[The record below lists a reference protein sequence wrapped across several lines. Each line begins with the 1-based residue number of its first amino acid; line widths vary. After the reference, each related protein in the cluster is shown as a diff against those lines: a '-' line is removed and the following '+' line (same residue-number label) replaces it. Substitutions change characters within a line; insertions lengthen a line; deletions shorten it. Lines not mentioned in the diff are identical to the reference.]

1 MRSFSAFALFSMFLF
16 SEITASTGDGMEP
29 NCGQSSQGPRMCNR
43 QYDPVCGTDG
53 VTYSNECMLC
63 AERGRTGETIQ
74 IRWYRPC
81 EGLS

>member
-1 MRSFSAFALFSMFLF
+1 MGSFSAFALLSMFLF
-16 SEITASTGDGMEP
+16 SEIAASTGDGMEP

-63 AERGRTGETIQ
+63 AARGRTGKNIQ
-74 IRWYRPC
+74 IQHNGAC
-81 EGLS
+81 